1 MKFSAVFV
9 VLPFIL
15 FPACHPPA
23 PQQEE
28 KNQGSAF
35 YGIDSPYFQYT
46 GRFLRQDTS
55 SMRFA
60 WSGSRIDFR
69 FTGPSVNV
77 LLTPSPGA
85 ESALEDIAVDY
96 YHLILDG
103 EEFTKR
109 LTKDT
114 PINFTDLQDSTHSL
128 TIFKRTE
135 ALVAEGI
142 FEGVI
147 LAPGQ
152 KLLPPLPRPT
162 RKIEFIGNSITCGYG
177 NEGSSKECSFSPDT
191 ENAWMTYSHLT
202 ALNLGAQYVSVCYS
216 GKGIYQN
223 YDKTKN
229 QLMPELWRKYS
240 PIIEE
245 EWHFGWTPDIVAINL
260 GTNDFAHEI
269 PPKTEFVVAYQH
281 LIQDIMKQ
289 YPKAKVVCLTGS
301 MMRGRN
307 LEILKSYLAEVVS
320 AFPEEKMYR
329 FDLSPQ
335 GDLGMGCDWHPN
347 IAQHTKNAQELSEF
361 LSKYLYD

>member
-1 MKFSAVFV
+1 MKFSAIFFV
-9 VLPFIL
+9 LAFIL

-23 PQQEE
+23 SQQKE
-28 KNQGSAF
+28 KNQDFAF
-35 YGIDSPYFQYT
+35 YGVDNPSFQFT
-46 GRFLRQDTS
+46 GRFLREES

-69 FTGPSVNV
+69 FTGTSVTV
-77 LLTPSPGA
+77 LLSPSPGA
-85 ESALEDIAVDY
+85 ESAPSDTLVDY
-96 YHLILDG
+96 YHILLDG
-103 EEFTKR
+103 VEHTKR
-109 LTKDT
+109 LTEDD
-114 PINFTDLQDSTHSL
+114 PIAFSSLQDTIHSL

-147 LAPGQ
+147 LAAGQ
-152 KLLPPLPRPT
+152 KLLPPLSQIK

-177 NEGSSKECSFSPDT
+177 NEGNSKECHFSPDT

-202 ALNLGAQYVSVCYS
+202 AMALEAQYVSVCYS
-216 GKGIYQN
+216 GKGVYQN
-223 YDKTKN
+223 YGKTKN

-245 EWHFGWTPDIVAINL
+245 EWHFDWTPDIVVVNL
-260 GTNDFAHEI
+260 GTNDFAHEV
-269 PPKTEFVVAYQH
+269 PSKTEFVLAYQNF
-281 LIQDIMKQ
+281 IQGIIQQ
-289 YPKAKVVCLTGS
+289 YPQAKIVCLTGS
-301 MMRGRN
+301 MMTGRN

-320 AFPEEKMYR
+320 IFPEEKMYR

-361 LSKYLYD
+361 LSNIIYQ